1 MTTQSIVL
9 HQIEL
14 SGIID
19 GTCMSKVRCTVESL
33 NLKSDEIVL
42 IDLEK
47 VEFMDSSGLSALIMA
62 FKHVRAAG
70 AKLHLCSP
78 TDQVK
83 VLLEL
88 TSMDQLFSIYGDRSA
103 FQASLH
109 PLQTLSTY

>member
-19 GTCMSKVRCTVESL
+19 GTCMSTVRHTVEAL

-78 TDQVK
+78 TAQVK

-88 TSMDQLFSIYGDRSA
+88 TSMDQLFSIYSDRST
-103 FQASLH
+103 FQASLNPIH
-109 PLQTLSTY
+109 TFSVY